1 MRNAATATTMMPMM
15 TKIMS
20 GLGKLLL
27 GGGVEGDFM
36 SDWMRDSGTSVEQLR
51 ANRQG
56 NPDSMNV
63 ENNPTRKWYVVRE
76 WSEL

>member
-20 GLGKLLL
+20 GFGKLLL

-36 SDWMRDSGTSVEQLR
+36 SGWMRDSGEAV
-51 ANRQG
+51 G
-56 NPDSMNV
+56 
-63 ENNPTRKWYVVRE
+63 
-76 WSEL
+76 